1 MARRSSAMWLASIE
15 RYIDPSMEDIFQT
28 KKEAIVM
35 YSLRK
40 GRVQSVACKACL
52 FVCLHNHQRRS
63 AFLRSCQLNLEIGLI
78 F

>member
-52 FVCLHNHQRRS
+52 FVCLFVCIIIND
-63 AFLRSCQLNLEIGLI
+63 ALRFCVLVN
-78 F
+78 